1 MQHNNNP
8 PKPVG
13 ASVASNS
20 SSLSSTTTTTSVA
33 DDVPSTSAMPSMDE
47 QTKRLY
53 QGNKTKQLASFASGL
68 IWSRQNPDLR
78 YASIAQLHAQFGT
91 WKSRLEI
98 EEDLRRSLTDKKQY
112 AKTKDARVVRRRSC
126 QTEMKEL
133 IESTR
138 VLLTSVNA
146 LLDSSQ
152 IGKQPL
158 SDTNKKRKFQ
168 SILSDDESEA
178 PALKRVRD
186 EEKNETNAESGPNEK
201 NDKADSDANRKENG
215 EITNDIK
222 IGDAVFVLNDVK
234 AKIGSAV
241 VFHTDANMLYNGIK
255 IGEKNCIIIPG
266 TVGKNFKD
274 EALVFP
280 EGEIKTMGGA
290 AKEKAQIKWPFNM
303 LIKKNLGKKTPKI

>member
-186 EEKNETNAESGPNEK
+186 EEKK
-201 NDKADSDANRKENG
+201 
-215 EITNDIK
+215 
-222 IGDAVFVLNDVK
+222 
-234 AKIGSAV
+234 
-241 VFHTDANMLYNGIK
+241 
-255 IGEKNCIIIPG
+255 
-266 TVGKNFKD
+266 
-274 EALVFP
+274 
-280 EGEIKTMGGA
+280 
-290 AKEKAQIKWPFNM
+290 
-303 LIKKNLGKKTPKI
+303 